1 MIMIAFLIVLVLI
14 LSGIVIWLLK
24 ERKTEEQRIEALS
37 AYLSKVQDH
46 AQLPR
51 IDETYEGKLQILQSE
66 IYKTANILQSEF
78 SSETEKNRM
87 LKELLTNVS
96 HQIKTP
102 LAAITIMSDNL
113 ERGNLSEREKQ
124 ISIHRIRSQT
134 DHISSLVRN
143 LLISSEIDAGVF
155 TMKTEEKPLFQL
167 VQKASD
173 PLNALL
179 ELRGIEMHTDIPEEI
194 MIQADENWF
203 AEAVSNILKNC
214 IEHTPEGGQIRI
226 SASAGNL
233 AADLFIE
240 DNGEGMNEETLSHI
254 FERFYKSGGNP
265 DSNGIGM
272 YLAKQIIEIH
282 NGTIHVKS
290 ALNKGT
296 SFQIRLF
303 FTETI

>member
-1 MIMIAFLIVLVLI
+1 MNMTVFLIVLILI
-14 LSGIVIWLLK
+14 LVCIVLWLLK
-24 ERKTEEQRIEALS
+24 ERRTEKQRIEALS

-46 AQLPR
+46 AELPK
-51 IDETYEGKLQILQSE
+51 IEETYEGSLQILQSE

-78 SSETEKNRM
+78 SSESEKNRL

-113 ERGNLSEREKQ
+113 ERGNLSESEKKKAVR
-124 ISIHRIRSQT
+124 RIRQET
-134 DHISSLVRN
+134 DHITSLVRN

-155 TMKTEEKPLFQL
+155 RIQTEEIPLYQL
-167 VQKASD
+167 IQKACD
-173 PLNALL
+173 PLSALF
-179 ELRGIEMHTDIPEEI
+179 ELRGIQMQTDIPEEI
-194 MIQADENWF
+194 IVKADAGWF

-214 IEHTPEGGQIRI
+214 IEHTPEGGKIRI
-226 SASAGNL
+226 HASADNI

-240 DNGEGMNEETLSHI
+240 DNGEGMNEETLAHI
-254 FERFYKSGGNP
+254 FERFYKSGTNP

-282 NGTIHVKS
+282 NGTIRVKS
-290 ALNKGT
+290 SLNRGT

-303 FTETI
+303 SMETI

>member
-14 LSGIVIWLLK
+14 LSGIVIWLLQ

-46 AQLPR
+46 AQLPK

-134 DHISSLVRN
+134 DHISALVRN

-155 TMKTEEKPLFQL
+155 AMKTEE
-167 VQKASD
+167 D
-173 PLNALL
+173 
-179 ELRGIEMHTDIPEEI
+179 R
-194 MIQADENWF
+194 
-203 AEAVSNILKNC
+203 
-214 IEHTPEGGQIRI
+214 
-226 SASAGNL
+226 
-233 AADLFIE
+233 
-240 DNGEGMNEETLSHI
+240 
-254 FERFYKSGGNP
+254 KS
-265 DSNGIGM
+265 
-272 YLAKQIIEIH
+272 
-282 NGTIHVKS
+282 VV
-290 ALNKGT
+290 
-296 SFQIRLF
+296 
-303 FTETI
+303 